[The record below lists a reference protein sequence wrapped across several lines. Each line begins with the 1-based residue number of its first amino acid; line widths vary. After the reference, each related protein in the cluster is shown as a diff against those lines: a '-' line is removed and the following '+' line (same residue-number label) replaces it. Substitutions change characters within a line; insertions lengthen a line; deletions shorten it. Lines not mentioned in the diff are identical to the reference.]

1 MAASVVS
8 HLFCLF
14 SVRIDFC
21 YVRFPVHVL
30 RVSIP
35 LFAILAYSIV
45 KQAWYYKWQV
55 PNYDLEGQMGRIGC
69 HLIIP
74 LHGYSFTKT
83 CSWESKQS
91 V

>member
-35 LFAILAYSIV
+35 PFFAILAYIIV
-45 KQAWYYKWQV
+45 KQACYYKWQV
-55 PNYDLEGQMGRIGC
+55 PNCELVGQMGRIGC
-69 HLIIP
+69 H
-74 LHGYSFTKT
+74 
-83 CSWESKQS
+83 
-91 V
+91 

>member
-55 PNYDLEGQMGRIGC
+55 PNCELEGQMGRIGC
-69 HLIIP
+69 HLML
-74 LHGYSFTKT
+74 LHQGHPFTKT
-83 CSWESKQS
+83 S
-91 V
+91 